1 MSYPPAPWILKGHGF
16 LTLHLIDF
24 SDAAKVIP
32 KDLEIV
38 QVLPGKTI
46 GGLVLGKY
54 ESGSTLTYGELIAIA
69 GLVRYGG
76 KIGSWISHI
85 YVDNASSIA
94 GGREIWGLPKEEA
107 QFFWQPE
114 GGANTDTYSG
124 AIVKQGDQ
132 ILCNFTHAWQFN
144 LWRLSGQF
152 DSYSKLA
159 AELMRFESSAIGNLS
174 IVSSRLE
181 GPSTSPFAKL
191 IDSQPW
197 IALKAEALELTV
209 AAPLSV
215 HGRIPMTV

>member
-1 MSYPPAPWILKGHGF
+1 MTYPPAPWILKGHGF

-46 GGLVLGKY
+46 GGLVLGQY
-54 ESGSTLTYGELIAIA
+54 ESGSTLTYGELIVVP

-85 YVDNASSIA
+85 YVDDLNSIA

-107 QFFWQPE
+107 QFLWQPE
-114 GGANTDTYSG
+114 GGAL
-124 AIVKQGDQ
+124 VKQGNQ

-144 LWRLSGQF
+144 LWRLGGQF
-152 DSYSKLA
+152 DTYTKLA

-181 GPSTSPFAKL
+181 VPRSSPFATL

-197 IALKAEALELTV
+197 MALKAESLEITI

-215 HGRIPMTV
+215 NARVPMTV